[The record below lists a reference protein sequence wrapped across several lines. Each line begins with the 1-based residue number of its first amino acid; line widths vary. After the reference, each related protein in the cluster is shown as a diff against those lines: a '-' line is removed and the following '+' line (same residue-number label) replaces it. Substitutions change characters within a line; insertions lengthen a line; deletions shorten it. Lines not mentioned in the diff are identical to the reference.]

1 MCVGFNIITRIADAL
16 DFTVPPPKAFI
27 RSSKFLLIFG
37 YDILSGLHFGKIS
50 NWGRDRVR
58 DDHVGHDETLI
69 GEAAADAYSGKLK
82 RLEETVLCGPGAL
95 DPLVRK
101 IASVAGELPGVPGS
115 YVKKVWERAHEI
127 TSEDINAL
135 RQIGYSEDQI
145 FELTISAAL
154 GAGLVRLESALS
166 ALCHKHSPLS
176 ADIVAK
182 ENYAC
187 LTKRNYRVDS
197 LMRATPVT
205 GEVEPNSGYDD
216 KRMLPPPASSSTYL

>member
-135 RQIGYSEDQI
+135 RQI
-145 FELTISAAL
+145 
-154 GAGLVRLESALS
+154 LVRLESALS